1 MTVTR
6 RSILQAIVLCLVLG
20 GWALVLRPQSLG
32 GPVVYV
38 IVRGSSMFPTY
49 ESGDLVIVAAAAT
62 YQPGDVVAY
71 RVPAGDIGEG
81 HLVIHRI
88 AGGDASSGFIL
99 EGDNNDAPDPWMPR
113 GSDIVGS
120 ARLTLP
126 AIGNF
131 LQVGL

>member
-120 ARLTLP
+120 AR
-126 AIGNF
+126 A
-131 LQVGL
+131 